1 MCMWGDG
8 QRTRRVPWAMSGWP
22 WAHDGSLV
30 SQAVGRA
37 FLLSLL
43 AAEEGGMVTSEVIL
57 QNWCYVLFWEN
68 QIYHMGSFFPLDGM
82 GGKPRTSSHSLSPW
96 CVACFSCRWLPLGW
110 ILMIAFPSE
119 PLGLNFLSVS
129 SDKIKRLHVFS
140 LWKKVNTAS
149 ILFFFFL
156 PLLSLTQ
163 PLLPFSHADFDVW
176 AAGLSQYACPWIF
189 PALLKLPQVMSFHLS
204 RQGWVLTW
212 STMLAWHLAPQWRP
226 WSWQQTTVLWTRVS
240 CRDYTC
246 TLVSFLLFFC
256 LCVGFFA
263 WWLYKET
270 NVFLVPRKIQRFW
283 DLLQRPSLQRAT
295 G

>member
-8 QRTRRVPWAMSGWP
+8 QRTRGVPWAMSGWP

-149 ILFFFFL
+149 ILFSFSYLSCLSHSLYFRFL
-156 PLLSLTQ
+156 MLIS
-163 PLLPFSHADFDVW
+163 
-176 AAGLSQYACPWIF
+176 
-189 PALLKLPQVMSFHLS
+189 MSE
-204 RQGWVLTW
+204 Q
-212 STMLAWHLAPQWRP
+212 LAFLN
-226 WSWQQTTVLWTRVS
+226 
-240 CRDYTC
+240 
-246 TLVSFLLFFC
+246 TLVHEFSLLC
-256 LCVGFFA
+256 WNSPKSWA
-263 WWLYKET
+263 ST
-270 NVFLVPRKIQRFW
+270 
-283 DLLQRPSLQRAT
+283 RPGRAES
-295 G
+295 